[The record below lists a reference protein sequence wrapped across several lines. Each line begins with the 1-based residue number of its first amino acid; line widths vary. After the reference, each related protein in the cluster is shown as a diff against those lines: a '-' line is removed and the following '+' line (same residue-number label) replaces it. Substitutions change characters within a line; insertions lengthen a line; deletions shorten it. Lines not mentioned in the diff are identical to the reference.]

1 MTAQP
6 HVPETMLTAAQY
18 AALDEDDDRLPI
30 RYELQ
35 EGSIVMSPSPR
46 LRHNRSAGELYWQL
60 RHQQSSDLEIVPDI
74 DVDLELAPADQP
86 GTVRRPDLVVITRD
100 AAERL
105 DASNEMIKASDV
117 VLVVEIVSAGSKR
130 MDNVIKRGEYADA
143 GIPYYWIIDL
153 EPPISL
159 VACHRTE
166 EFGYQDSGSV
176 TGEFHATEPFDV
188 RIDLTKL
195 G

>member
-6 HVPETMLTAAQY
+6 HLPATLLTVAQY
-18 AALDEDDDRLPI
+18 AALGEDDDRLQL
-30 RYELQ
+30 RSELQ

-46 LRHNRSAGELYWQL
+46 LRHNQSAGELYWQL
-60 RHQQSSDLEIVPDI
+60 RHEQSSDFEIVQDI
-74 DVDLELAPADQP
+74 DVDVELVPPDQP

-105 DASNEMIKASDV
+105 AVSDEMIKASDV
-117 VLVVEIVSAGSKR
+117 VLVVEIISPSSKR
-130 MDNVIKRGEYADA
+130 MDNVIKHSEYADA
-143 GIPYYWIIDL
+143 GIPYYWIVDL
-153 EPPISL
+153 NPPVSIVS
-159 VACHRTE
+159 CHRAG
-166 EFGYQDSGSV
+166 EFGYQDSGAV